1 MKKLFILILLS
12 SMFAACTKTNEIDS
26 IVVQKEADLSKEE
39 TIFMDE
45 LKSRMERV
53 SFEGRTVLDPV
64 NLQNEFEYLGQNV
77 QSTISQVNQLEIEMP
92 STSKDDYVNRFEST
106 FVSNVEDFSFLESL
120 NVNSPFYSEL
130 SEFILLIAKQEDLF
144 LSVEQLKIL
153 ESALLQSTL
162 LSELEKQGLVKMT
175 TILKYF
181 RYEIASQG
189 VVVGSITIGPDDRG
203 FWDCFDRT
211 FDRKAQQNLSV
222 LANNHSPVAMA
233 GAWVGLPGTLGWG
246 VGDALYHGVVDCW

>member
-1 MKKLFILILLS
+1 MNRISLE
-12 SMFAACTKTNEIDS
+12 N
-26 IVVQKEADLSKEE
+26 
-39 TIFMDE
+39 
-45 LKSRMERV
+45 
-53 SFEGRTVLDPV
+53 RTVLDPV
-64 NLQNEFEYLGQNV
+64 NLQNAFEYLGQNV

-92 STSKDDYVNRFEST
+92 STSKDEYVNRFEST

-130 SEFILLIAKQEDLF
+130 SELILIIAKQEDLF

-153 ESALLQSTL
+153 ESALVQSTL

-189 VVVGSITIGPDDRG
+189 VVVGSLTIGPEDRG

-211 FDRKAQQNLSV
+211 FDDTAQENLSV
-222 LANNHSPVAMA
+222 LANFDSPVLQAF
-233 GAWVGLPGTLGWG
+233 AWRTLPATLGVGL
-246 VGDALYHGVVDCW
+246 GDAIYHSVVDCW